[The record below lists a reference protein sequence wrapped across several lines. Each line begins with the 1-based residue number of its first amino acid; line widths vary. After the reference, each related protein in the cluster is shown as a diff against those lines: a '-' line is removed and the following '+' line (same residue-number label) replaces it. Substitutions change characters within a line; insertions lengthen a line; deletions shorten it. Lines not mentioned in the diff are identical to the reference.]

1 MVYYIPT
8 ETKQRSE
15 KMKTFTKITKFPKG
29 SAGNDK
35 GMRRVDVIWE
45 DPKRLGLY
53 RWTEFQVGSGKPK
66 QYSVAYGKSNQQCII
81 DAAKNMIEVI

>member
-1 MVYYIPT
+1 MYLLKRNN
-8 ETKQRSE
+8 EARM
-15 KMKTFTKITKFPKG
+15 KMKTFTKITEFPKG